1 MMLPKT
7 NQDSLPQ
14 VVLRVPGPW
23 KDCKE
28 LMARLPPGFRI
39 QGERYLMPE
48 GPDLGFDS
56 FPADSKFP
64 SVFRIACRRPSSDR
78 GWSRALENYAMNAAV
93 YGPAGSLN
101 AAQHLLEAGAG
112 LIRAGGLGVFID
124 NSVLAHVGSDW
135 LELAEHRSDPDA
147 VFYAFVNVVE
157 AGTGI
162 LSRGMQVI
170 GQRDGIVPQRGEL
183 NSLEEFLRGMCAE
196 LPEMGE
202 GEVFADEEGR
212 CFCLHGEP
220 DQGIFPNHPVNN
232 PYGRWRLEL
241 MKD

>member
-1 MMLPKT
+1 MLPKT

-93 YGPAGSLN
+93 FGPAGSLN

-135 LELAEHRSDPDA
+135 LERRRSWNWNPIARNAGDRSARRDRSA
-147 VFYAFVNVVE
+147 TRGAQFARRISAGNVRR
-157 AGTGI
+157 AT
-162 LSRGMQVI
+162 
-170 GQRDGIVPQRGEL
+170 
-183 NSLEEFLRGMCAE
+183 
-196 LPEMGE
+196 
-202 GEVFADEEGR
+202 
-212 CFCLHGEP
+212 
-220 DQGIFPNHPVNN
+220 
-232 PYGRWRLEL
+232 
-241 MKD
+241 